1 LTQQRLAERAGLDQR
16 QLSKIETD
24 RRGCNP
30 SAARRL
36 AGELGV
42 DVAEL
47 RAHPREQDT
56 RAAKPRVS
64 RLNLHRAYLGVLLGR
79 EVGSAYTALSEEALE
94 KHCEGLSWEG
104 VVEVASGRRR
114 EAQVLRELLGGT
126 ALPEEV
132 RPRRS
137 SAPTPTGTSASWR
150 QPAAGRA
157 PRKAVRDSPRPC
169 ESSCD
174 LGGATPLSARRPR
187 VAPRV
192 GAVGNP

>member
-16 QLSKIETD
+16 QLSKIETG

-114 EAQVLRELLGGT
+114 EAQVLRELLGDT
-126 ALPEEV
+126 ALPGEV
-132 RPRRS
+132 RPFLEEVLGAYPDRDIRLL
-137 SAPTPTGTSASWR
+137 
-150 QPAAGRA
+150 AAARGREGSEEGREGLTRA
-157 PRKAVRDSPRPC
+157 MRGF
-169 ESSCD
+169 
-174 LGGATPLSARRPR
+174 L
-187 VAPRV
+187 
-192 GAVGNP
+192 